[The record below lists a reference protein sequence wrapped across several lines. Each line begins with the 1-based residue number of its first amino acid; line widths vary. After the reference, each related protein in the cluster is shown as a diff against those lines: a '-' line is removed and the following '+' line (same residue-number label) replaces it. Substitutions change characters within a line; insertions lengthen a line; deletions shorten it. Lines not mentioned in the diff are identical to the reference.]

1 MHIPSIT
8 GRKDPAPGPCDHGS
22 QRSSLLRVNE
32 VSPDYAVDSMYLRK
46 RGGCTPLHQLLM
58 KGLLDIDSED
68 SQRTNHQ
75 MAAFSGTLRFGWT
88 LLTIKSVAI
97 RTVEQTPANVP
108 RRTGT
113 DHSFAR

>member
-1 MHIPSIT
+1 MHTPSIAD
-8 GRKDPAPGPCDHGS
+8 RKDPALDPCDHGS
-22 QRSSLLRVNE
+22 QRSSLLYVNG
-32 VSPDYAVDSMYLRK
+32 VSPDCAVDSMYLRK
-46 RGGCTPLHQLLM
+46 RGGCTPLHQLLV
-58 KGLLDIDSED
+58 KQPLDNESED

-75 MAAFSGTLRFGWT
+75 MAAFSVPLRLGWT